1 MKTEELIKL
10 ACQGDVASCNRLA
23 KSFFKILYRYFI
35 NAWRLSAQEAEE
47 MTQDTFIEVW
57 SSLKSFEGKSWRSW
71 LMTIARRVA
80 WKTLR
85 AKPPTPLYASPEEE
99 SHAEDTFALENPV
112 PTQED
117 IIARQQE
124 YQVIHGLIAELRL
137 EYRELLHLYY
147 LEELSTD
154 EISTSMDIPLG
165 TVKIWLYRA
174 RNELKQKW
182 ISQNNKS
189 RKSLV
194 QPRRR
199 P

>member
-1 MKTEELIKL
+1 
-10 ACQGDVASCNRLA
+10 
-23 KSFFKILYRYFI
+23 
-35 NAWRLSAQEAEE
+35 
-47 MTQDTFIEVW
+47 
-57 SSLKSFEGKSWRSW
+57 
-71 LMTIARRVA
+71 
-80 WKTLR
+80 
-85 AKPPTPLYASPEEE
+85 
-99 SHAEDTFALENPV
+99 
-112 PTQED
+112 
-117 IIARQQE
+117 
-124 YQVIHGLIAELRL
+124 VIHGLIAELRL